1 MTQSL
6 TMSLLTVLS
15 LAPAAWAA
23 HPLITDDTGTQGKGA
38 QQLEWAH
45 SAERVVQRLDRS
57 RSLAGAWTY
66 TLGASDQLD
75 VFVTGSYLGLRP
87 ASDPS
92 TSGWS
97 HLTLGA
103 KWRLWELE
111 SSQISL
117 ALKPE
122 LLLPVSP
129 AREARELGVGRSS
142 YALTLIATQELP
154 FGALHLN
161 VQAGRDR
168 FRDAQDNERSL
179 RYSAA
184 ALWDLASGWRLALD
198 LGQQTVRSAQG
209 VEVRARFVEIGT
221 IYSPSKT
228 QDWALGLIRSTDND
242 RPAAATR
249 TLTGGWTY
257 RF

>member
-1 MTQSL
+1 MIRSVAL
-6 TMSLLTVLS
+6 GFLAVLS

-23 HPLITDDTGTQGKGA
+23 QPLITDDTGTQGRGG

-45 SAERVVQRLDRS
+45 GSQRVLQGLNRS
-57 RSLAGAWTY
+57 RSLTGAWTY
-66 TLGASDQLD
+66 TLGASEQAD
-75 VFVTGSYLGLRP
+75 VFATASFVGLRP
-87 ASDPS
+87 PSGPS

-111 SSQISL
+111 SSQTSL
-117 ALKPE
+117 AIKPE
-122 LLLPVSP
+122 LLLPVSA

-142 YALTLIATQELP
+142 YALTLIATQELS
-154 FGALHLN
+154 FGAVHLN
-161 VQAGRDR
+161 VQSGRDR

-184 ALWDLASGWRLALD
+184 ALWDVASGWRLAFD
-198 LGQQTVRSAQG
+198 LGQQTVRTAQG
-209 VEVRARFVEIGT
+209 VEVRGRFVEIGT
-221 IYSPSKT
+221 IYSPSKS

-242 RPAAATR
+242 KPAAATR

>member
-1 MTQSL
+1 MKSL
-6 TMSLLTVLS
+6 AVSMLTVLS

-23 HPLITDDTGTQGKGA
+23 QPLITDDTGTQGKGA

-45 SAERVVQRLDRS
+45 SSERATQGLGRS

-66 TLGASDQLD
+66 TLGATDQAD

-87 ASDPS
+87 ASGPS

-111 SSQISL
+111 SSQTSL

-122 LLLPVSP
+122 WLLPVSP
-129 AREARELGVGRSS
+129 GREARELGVGRSS
-142 YALTLIATQELP
+142 CALTLIATQELP

-161 VQAGRDR
+161 VQAGRER
-168 FRDAQDNERSL
+168 YRDSQDNERSL

-184 ALWDLASGWRLALD
+184 TLWDVAPGWRLALD

-209 VEVRARFVEIGT
+209 AEVRARFVEIGT
-221 IYSPSKT
+221 IYSPSKS

-242 RPAAATR
+242 KPAAATR